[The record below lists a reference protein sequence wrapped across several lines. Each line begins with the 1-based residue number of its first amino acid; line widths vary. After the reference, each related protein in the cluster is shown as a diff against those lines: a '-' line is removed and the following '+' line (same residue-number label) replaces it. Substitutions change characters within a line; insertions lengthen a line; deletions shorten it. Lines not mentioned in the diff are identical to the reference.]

1 MSTPVPPNRSP
12 RPPST
17 SLRPPDPP
25 RVGVRIAGTGSCL
38 PPDRLTNDELMLLV
52 DTSDE
57 WIRQRTGISERRV
70 VDVSKGE
77 SVLTLS
83 TTALRRALADA
94 NLEPTDLDLVV
105 VATVSGGMTCPSTAC
120 RVAAE
125 VGAGNAGAWDVL
137 AACSGWVFSLNSTH
151 DMIRAGSYRTIAVI
165 GCDVLSPI
173 VDYSNAGRGVSIL
186 FGDAAGAVILRSTDD
201 TDKGIVAQVMHA
213 DGSRWKDLYI
223 PGAQRDIPDEAD
235 RGIVKPRCLQMNGR
249 EVYKFAVTTFTR
261 LIEETLEKAGIDTER
276 VDHFIC
282 HQSNARILESARERF
297 GIPHEKMY
305 VNIDR
310 VGNTSAGSVPL
321 CLDELRTAGRVKE
334 GQVVMFVAFGGGLT
348 WASSLW
354 QL

>member
-1 MSTPVPPNRSP
+1 MSTPTPQPGP
-12 RPPST
+12 APAKAT
-17 SLRPPDPP
+17 LRRADPP

-38 PPDRLTNDELMLLV
+38 PENRLTNDDLMLLFE
-52 DTSDE
+52 TSDE
-57 WIRQRTGISERRV
+57 WIKQRTGISERRV
-70 VDVSKGE
+70 VDVTKGE
-77 SVLTLS
+77 SALTLS
-83 TTALRRALADA
+83 STALRRALDDA
-94 NLEPTDLDLVV
+94 KIAATDLDLVV
-105 VATVSGGMTCPSTAC
+105 VATVSGGMPCPSTAC
-120 RVAAE
+120 RVAAN

-137 AACSGWVFSLNSTH
+137 AACSGWVFAINTVH
-151 DMIRAGSYRTIAVI
+151 DLIRCGSYRTIAVV

-173 VDYSNAGRGVSIL
+173 VDYTSSGRGVSIL
-186 FGDAAGAVILRSTDD
+186 FGDAAGAAILRATDD
-201 TDKGIVAQVMHA
+201 TGKGIIAQAMHA

-223 PGAQRDIPDEAD
+223 PISQPDIPAEAD
-235 RGIVKPRCLQMNGR
+235 RAVVKTRCLQMNGR

-261 LIEETLEKAGIDTER
+261 LIEETLEKAGIGPEA
-276 VDHFIC
+276 VDHYIC

-297 GIPHEKMY
+297 GIPHEKLY

-321 CLDELRTAGRVKE
+321 CLDELRVAGRVRD